1 MPAEGKEVEVRTDHE
16 QNYKDQ
22 RKKLTG
28 QLTQVTPEL
37 STLKMLKA
45 SLDKMGKVVLD
56 HGGEAPFL
64 HKKEAIDG
72 QQKFPRQPEDNHEE
86 LASQLQKAV
95 ASISEKLK
103 PQKKGARSAQEVG
116 SRECLKGKVLQ
127 RRNSLGS
134 QPSKSGH
141 LALTLDESLLAVWK
155 TRSICRVPPRVA
167 STTTTCDFCPQ
178 LIRFA
183 ATCWQACLQK
193 ASGKD

>member
-1 MPAEGKEVEVRTDHE
+1 MEGK
-16 QNYKDQ
+16 
-22 RKKLTG
+22 L
-28 QLTQVTPEL
+28 L
-37 STLKMLKA
+37 SC
-45 SLDKMGKVVLD
+45 
-56 HGGEAPFL
+56 
-64 HKKEAIDG
+64 KKEVMDG

-155 TRSICRVPPRVA
+155 TRAICRGPPRVA
-167 STTTTCDFCPQ
+167 ATTTTCDFCPQ